1 MTVCNVNFARVFS
14 ENPQSSS
21 PMQTNP
27 RLTRQLEITNLHVR
41 LLHDPDKVA
50 RKTSDLNFLFYFRD
64 IFDDYFRKVLFYLVL
79 NLNSQSIT
87 LNFCHLDKYTK
98 LYCAVLQVCLP
109 DSLLSLLL
117 NRLPNDLPGLHLR
130 SQPHVSGGVRYHHCR
145 HQVVCTDMDIDTKQL
160 FALVNK

>member
-79 NLNSQSIT
+79 FICRLTVEICC
-87 LNFCHLDKYTK
+87 F
-98 LYCAVLQVCLP
+98 VCWGQRF
-109 DSLLSLLL
+109 S
-117 NRLPNDLPGLHLR
+117 
-130 SQPHVSGGVRYHHCR
+130 
-145 HQVVCTDMDIDTKQL
+145 
-160 FALVNK
+160 

>member
-79 NLNSQSIT
+79 NLNRQSIT
-87 LNFCHLDKYTK
+87 LNFCHLDNNSRFIENTRNYIVPCCR
-98 LYCAVLQVCLP
+98 YVFQIP
-109 DSLLSLLL
+109 YSLSYSIAFPMICQDFTSGL
-117 NRLPNDLPGLHLR
+117 NRMCPEEF
-130 SQPHVSGGVRYHHCR
+130 
-145 HQVVCTDMDIDTKQL
+145 DITIADIR
-160 FALVNK
+160 